1 MLNCNWKHYEIEKLK
16 NAQLHERIMCD
27 FFLWNFFI
35 NEKSF
40 KIFDFVALWSNFR
53 MRFLIMDHSA
63 KDDIFLIYV
72 GTFFE

>member
-1 MLNCNWKHYEIEKLK
+1 MKELY
-16 NAQLHERIMCD
+16 D
-27 FFLWNFFI
+27 FFLWAFFI

-40 KIFDFVALWSNFR
+40 RIFDFDALWLSFR

-63 KDDIFLIYV
+63 KDNIFLIYV